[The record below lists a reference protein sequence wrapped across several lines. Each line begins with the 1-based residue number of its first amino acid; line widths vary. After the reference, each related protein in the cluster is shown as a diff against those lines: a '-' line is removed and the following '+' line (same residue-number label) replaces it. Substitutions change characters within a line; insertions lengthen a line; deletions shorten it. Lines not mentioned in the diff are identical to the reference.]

1 MSLNILSHV
10 TTCLYYCVW
19 FYASNENCINGG
31 EIFPIM
37 LVKEHVQSCKSSKLV
52 YWLMLGIYSNS

>member
-1 MSLNILSHV
+1 MSLNILSCV

-19 FYASNENCINGG
+19 FYAANENCINSG

-37 LVKEHVQSCKSSKLV
+37 LVKEHVQS
-52 YWLMLGIYSNS
+52 